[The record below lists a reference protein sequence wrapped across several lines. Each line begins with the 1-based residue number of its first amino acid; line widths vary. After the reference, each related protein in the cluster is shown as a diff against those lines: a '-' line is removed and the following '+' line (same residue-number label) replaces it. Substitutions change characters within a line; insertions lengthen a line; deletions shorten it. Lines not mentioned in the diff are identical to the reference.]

1 MSVLLQQVVDGIGA
15 GAIYAAFAL
24 ALVLIYRAT
33 RIVNFGQ
40 GEMATF
46 CAYLAW
52 QLHDWGLPIPAA
64 LVIGAVASFCIGA
77 LSFKAFV
84 RPVLN
89 ASSQESVVVVTLGLF
104 IAYQA
109 ASLWLW
115 GSDGRTFPRL
125 FFTGGWRIGSI
136 RITPDLLG
144 ILVVLGL
151 VSLGL
156 AALFRLTRLG
166 LAMRAAAAER
176 EKSILVGIRVET
188 MLTLGWGLAAV
199 VGFLA
204 AVLVAPQLFLSPS
217 MMVSVLIYGLAAATV
232 GGWDSPIGAVIGGLV
247 IGVVESVGAARLS
260 FIGVELRLAIPIAL
274 TFLVLMMRP
283 AGLFGR
289 KAMVRV

>member
-1 MSVLLQQVVDGIGA
+1 MSLLLQQVVDGIGA

-33 RIVNFGQ
+33 RIVNFAQ

-46 CAYLAW
+46 CVYLAW
-52 QLHDWGLPIPAA
+52 QLHEWGIPIAAA
-64 LVIGAVASFCIGA
+64 LVIGGVASFCIGA
-77 LSFKAFV
+77 LSFKLFV

-89 ASSQESVVVVTLGLF
+89 ASSAETTVVVTLGLF

-115 GSDGRTFPRL
+115 GSDGRKFPRL
-125 FFTGGWRIGSI
+125 FFEGGWTIGSI
-136 RITPDLLG
+136 RITPDVLG
-144 ILVVLGL
+144 ILLVLGV
-151 VSLGL
+151 VSMGL
-156 AALFRLTRLG
+156 AALFRLTPLG

-204 AVLVAPQLFLSPS
+204 AVLVAPQLFLSPT

-232 GGWDSPIGAVIGGLV
+232 GGWDSPIGAVIGGLIV
-247 IGVVESVGAARLS
+247 GVVESVGAARLS

-274 TFLVLMMRP
+274 TFFVLMVRP